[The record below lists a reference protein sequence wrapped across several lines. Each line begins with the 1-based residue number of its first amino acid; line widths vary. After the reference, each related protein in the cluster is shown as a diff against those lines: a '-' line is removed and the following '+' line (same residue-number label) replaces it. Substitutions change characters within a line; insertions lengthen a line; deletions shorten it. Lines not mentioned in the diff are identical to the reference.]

1 VRTYVDPAI
10 SAVHGNIDR
19 LNEMIRQTNKAE
31 AEADLMP
38 QGAAKAGQ
46 HQRIQ
51 RDLGEKIC
59 RIAADLNNIGARLR
73 AQA

>member
-1 VRTYVDPAI
+1 MDPAM

-19 LNEMIRQTNKAE
+19 LNELIRRTNKEE

-51 RDLGEKIC
+51 RECGEYIC
-59 RIAADLNNIGARLR
+59 KIAADLNNIGARLR